1 MNRFIKVFS
10 RGDNM
15 SRKNSWIKIV
25 NNMLAERAMTSRE
38 IFEILNQRQRYAPHP
53 RKVTLVLRGNPDFRE
68 IDKVSINSLAKTD
81 SHQVS
86 LWGREDREYELS
98 YPYRVRF

>member
-1 MNRFIKVFS
+1 
-10 RGDNM
+10 M

-25 NNMLAERAMTSRE
+25 NNLLAERAMTSRE

-81 SHQVS
+81 SHLVS
-86 LWGREDREYELS
+86 LWGRDDREYDIAQ
-98 YPYRVRF
+98 PYRVKF

>member
-1 MNRFIKVFS
+1 MNRFIKVFR

-68 IDKVSINSLAKTD
+68 IDKVSINSLAKAD

-98 YPYRVRF
+98 HPYRVRF